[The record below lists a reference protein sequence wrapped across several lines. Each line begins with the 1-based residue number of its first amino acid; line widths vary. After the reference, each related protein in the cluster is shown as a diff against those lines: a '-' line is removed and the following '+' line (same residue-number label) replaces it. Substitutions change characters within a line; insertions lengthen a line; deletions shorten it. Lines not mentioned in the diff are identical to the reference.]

1 MSNQFSVWAA
11 WGKHEEADSPGMRES
26 ASPVVLTFETGEG
39 ALDATGGL
47 RQSCHLT
54 GAFARSGGEEF
65 INVFQFETS
74 YLREDPDHGSNA
86 VLLVVILEH
95 VDDFPMLVVEL
106 RDALGVLDVLHP
118 LLIPLIQI
126 FQKTV
131 FIYRKGFTFEFH
143 GCHAEISSF
152 NILIAGFLVFKR
164 MSL

>member
-1 MSNQFSVWAA
+1 
-11 WGKHEEADSPGMRES
+11 MRES
-26 ASPVVLTFETGEG
+26 ASPVASTDETGEG

-47 RQSCHLT
+47 RQPCHLA

-65 INVFQFETS
+65 INMFQFKAG

-95 VDDFPMLVVEL
+95 VDDFPMLIVEL
-106 RDALGVLDVLHP
+106 RDALGVLNILHP

-143 GCHAEISSF
+143 GCHAAISSF